1 MAIVNSYVK
10 LPEGKSKILNK
21 AHSWNSRTP
30 QKQGRLWCGP
40 GGGRTALGIPE
51 TAAGADRPVH
61 GPPWS
66 TGTPPGYLGISWMG
80 PGMMIRMTIRIMIY
94 HDSYINCYYYVYSD
108 EDDADR
114 DHEFE
119 CGLLL
124 ALLLWFL
131 CLVVYHCFILIVM
144 GYGCYSRTPHKDR
157 KALQIVISG
166 KPLFYLCASCCIQ
179 EQYVCCPHCIPIV
192 IQSHFIPTNIAIISY
207 YIRIM

>member
-1 MAIVNSYVK
+1 MWPWWWSN
-10 LPEGKSKILNK
+10 G
-21 AHSWNSRTP
+21 SWNPWNSSRCRP
-30 QKQGRLWCGP
+30 GP
-40 GGGRTALGIPE
+40 WSTI
-51 TAAGADRPVH
+51 VHH
-61 GPPWS
+61 GPP
-66 TGTPPGYLGISWMG
+66 GRLGYLGMG
-80 PGMMIRMTIRIMIY
+80 PG
-94 HDSYINCYYYVYSD
+94 DDKDDYSD